1 MGRLTEFV
9 IDLNHIGYAGKQTAL
24 VDSVQT
30 INVMGSVEVVHDQRF
45 TKPYT
50 LVDDT
55 LLIHPTAFVE
65 HVRGQIDQAFIDSSE
80 QDS

>member
-1 MGRLTEFV
+1 M
-9 IDLNHIGYAGKQTAL
+9 

-30 INVMGSVEVVHDQRF
+30 INVMGSVEVMHDQRI

-65 HVRGQIDQAFIDSSE
+65 HVREQIDQAFLNNSELDS
-80 QDS
+80 